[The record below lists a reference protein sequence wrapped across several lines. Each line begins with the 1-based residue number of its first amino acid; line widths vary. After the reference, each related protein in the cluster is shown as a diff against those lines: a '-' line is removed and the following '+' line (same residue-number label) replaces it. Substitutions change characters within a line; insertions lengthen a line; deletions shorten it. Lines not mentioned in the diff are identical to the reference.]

1 MSIILHSISDLERIS
16 DHALEIVRSAEEIKD
31 KGLEF
36 QKGQLREMKTLCG
49 AVNDICALTVDSF
62 CRNDVEQATRV
73 EPLEKV
79 IDTLCKTIKENHIKR
94 LKKGK
99 STIEMGFILDDV
111 LTGLERVSDHCSNI
125 AVEMITILDD
135 DYNTHEYFES
145 LSSEDRKN
153 FNKEYEELI
162 KQYPI
167 SKKEI
172 EQSKDAQ

>member
-1 MSIILHSISDLERIS
+1 M
-16 DHALEIVRSAEEIKD
+16 
-31 KGLEF
+31 
-36 QKGQLREMKTLCG
+36 
-49 AVNDICALTVDSF
+49 
-62 CRNDVEQATRV
+62 
-73 EPLEKV
+73 
-79 IDTLCKTIKENHIKR
+79 
-94 LKKGK
+94 
-99 STIEMGFILDDV
+99 DDV
-111 LTGLERVSDHCSNI
+111 LNGLERVSDHCSNI

-145 LSSEDRKN
+145 LSSEDRKR